1 MVAVEPRKRKFH
13 EVSLHAR
20 EMNVSLP
27 FPANLRLNPT
37 AVPAWKGKLS
47 QHPTALLD
55 DWVNREGDLAGC
67 HWLHPPRAVQGRC
80 SLLHKGV
87 RHILAAGD
95 S

>member
-1 MVAVEPRKRKFH
+1 MKNF
-13 EVSLHAR
+13 
-20 EMNVSLP
+20 LP
-27 FPANLRLNPT
+27 FAANLCLNPT
-37 AVPAWKGKLS
+37 ALSAWKGKLC
-47 QHPTALLD
+47 QHPTSLLGD
-55 DWVNREGDLAGC
+55 RVDREGDLAGC